1 MFQCWRQW
9 FCCSSVL
16 HCAPGQ
22 ATFPQDGFA
31 VRQAIAQQFASAA
44 DFEERVTGKILLG
57 RFELTW
63 LFPLQQ
69 QMKCDLLFSKS
80 HIVFVVAKITRF
92 TTNPQD
98 EELNEPEGG
107 SMRLTSSELLKNII
121 QQYDARLN
129 TKNNTFDVVRK
140 MLLSRHKGQRNIEA
154 IQHNATKRMYAQPT
168 KLLSDDT
175 PTKPDFE
182 ATAASEA
189 FLNPLKLMVTP
200 RRSGRLFG
208 FLIGKRWKICSVWQV
223 WNDPRLALIS

>member
-1 MFQCWRQW
+1 
-9 FCCSSVL
+9 
-16 HCAPGQ
+16 
-22 ATFPQDGFA
+22 
-31 VRQAIAQQFASAA
+31 
-44 DFEERVTGKILLG
+44 
-57 RFELTW
+57 
-63 LFPLQQ
+63 
-69 QMKCDLLFSKS
+69 MKCDLLFSKS

-129 TKNNTFDVVRK
+129 TKNMVRK

-200 RRSGRLFG
+200 RRSGWRLFG
-208 FLIGKRWKICSVWQV
+208 FLIGKRWKMQGVASLKWPQASLDFLLGLSGVV
-223 WNDPRLALIS
+223 YAHVISCTFDEVRTRIS